1 VIAAVLTLFL
11 AYFSARFMTKESSLG
26 NGLLAVMLLISLP
39 IIVRFVLVPSVD
51 ATLMII
57 VLMFIALYVLFTRRP
72 SWSRAL
78 LVGMGILFFLTIRT
92 KEIGLVLIV
101 LVPGLGLTG
110 DGDFDWPSLWNN
122 LRYFLAGTAIGVLIT
137 IIANLVFLGIPL
149 FGFRPSDISIYFEAW
164 SGIVGSISGSAPT
177 MSQLLIGEGIFMFV
191 FFAAAGLWFGR
202 SLFKATRLICSFLC

>member
-1 VIAAVLTLFL
+1 MRLISVIAAVLTLFL

-78 LVGMGILFFLTIRT
+78 LVGMGILFFRATRT

-101 LVPGLGLTG
+101 VVPGLGLTG
-110 DGDFDWPSLWNN
+110 DGDLTGRRFGTTCATSWPGPRS
-122 LRYFLAGTAIGVLIT
+122 
-137 IIANLVFLGIPL
+137 VF
-149 FGFRPSDISIYFEAW
+149 
-164 SGIVGSISGSAPT
+164 
-177 MSQLLIGEGIFMFV
+177 
-191 FFAAAGLWFGR
+191 
-202 SLFKATRLICSFLC
+202 